1 MYVVLLFV
9 KRIAE
14 RAANIRAGCISFGM
28 IPANVRINGS
38 VWRSRSSSR
47 RIELVSGM
55 DAESQKSGRQE
66 DTTLIFNRK

>member
-1 MYVVLLFV
+1 MYVALLFE

-38 VWRSRSSSR
+38 VWRSHSSR
-47 RIELVSGM
+47 RRVELVSGM
-55 DAESQKSGRQE
+55 DAESRDSGRQE
-66 DTTLIFNRK
+66 DTVLIFNRK